1 MGVLRDSA
9 GRPLQAMHA
18 DAPIALFDACAA
30 AGVRR
35 VVQISALGIA
45 HSATR
50 YASTKRAADEHL
62 LALTEQGRLNGCV
75 LRPSVVFGAGGASSQ
90 LFLALAR
97 LPALLLPRPVLQA
110 RVQPVAVRDLAD
122 VVARMAGSDAPSGLV
137 EIGGPEALPL
147 ADLIA
152 SLRAQMGHRPAC
164 VGALPGWLSRASAR
178 AGDGLPWSPGAAKRW
193 RCWKATTSPIRP
205 PWSAGWADRA
215 SRPDSCWPRCAA
227 TERKPSH
234 GFVRRK
240 YRPCGQRL
248 MHASLVI
255 VWLGTALVS
264 ALEHKGLSARLLADA
279 GILDTR
285 WQALL
290 VWSGLLADLAVG
302 LALWLR
308 PGRSSYLAA
317 LALMLAMTVT
327 ASVLQPALWL
337 HPLGPLLKNLPIAAM
352 LLHLMS
358 AHAKKKELA

>member
-178 AGDGLPWSPGAAKRW
+178 AATGCRGLLVQRNAGAAGKRQRHRSGRPGALVGPTGRRARTAAGHAAP
-193 RCWKATTSPIRP
+193 RLNGNRRMAL
-205 PWSAGWADRA
+205 SAVN
-215 SRPDSCWPRCAA
+215 
-227 TERKPSH
+227 T
-234 GFVRRK
+234 V
-240 YRPCGQRL
+240 PCGQRL

>member
-1 MGVLRDSA
+1 MRILVCGGTGFIGRHIVDSLKQAGHEPVQRSRRTAPPLDFSKALTAEAWLPHLAGIDAVINAVGVLRDSA

-97 LPALLLPRPVLQA
+97 LPALLLPRAVLQA

-122 VVARMAGSDAPSGLV
+122 AVARMAGADAPSGLI

-147 ADLIA
+147 AQLIA

-164 VGALPGWLSRASAR
+164 VGPLPGWLSRASAR
-178 AGDGLPWSPGAAKRW
+178 AGDGLPWSPWCSETLALLESDNVTDPAAL
-193 RCWKATTSPIRP
+193 
-205 PWSAGWADRA
+205 
-215 SRPDSCWPRCAA
+215 
-227 TERKPSH
+227 ER
-234 GFVRRK
+234 
-240 YRPCGQRL
+240 
-248 MHASLVI
+248 
-255 VWLGTALVS
+255 WLGRPGVAP
-264 ALEHKGLSARLLADA
+264 GQLLA
-279 GILDTR
+279 T
-285 WQALL
+285 
-290 VWSGLLADLAVG
+290 
-302 LALWLR
+302 LR
-308 PGRSSYLAA
+308 RD
-317 LALMLAMTVT
+317 
-327 ASVLQPALWL
+327 
-337 HPLGPLLKNLPIAAM
+337 
-352 LLHLMS
+352 
-358 AHAKKKELA
+358 

>member
-1 MGVLRDSA
+1 MSPCSAAPHGAPLDFSKALTAEAWLPHLAGIDAVINAVGVLRDSA

-97 LPALLLPRPVLQA
+97 LPALLLPRAVLQA

-122 VVARMAGSDAPSGLV
+122 AVARVAGSDAPSGLV

-147 ADLIA
+147 AQLIA

-164 VGALPGWLSRASAR
+164 VGPLPGWLSRASAR
-178 AGDGLPWSPGAAKRW
+178 AGDGLPWSPWCSETLALLESDNVTEPAAL
-193 RCWKATTSPIRP
+193 
-205 PWSAGWADRA
+205 
-215 SRPDSCWPRCAA
+215 
-227 TERKPSH
+227 ER
-234 GFVRRK
+234 
-240 YRPCGQRL
+240 
-248 MHASLVI
+248 
-255 VWLGTALVS
+255 WLGRPGVAP
-264 ALEHKGLSARLLADA
+264 GQLLA
-279 GILDTR
+279 T
-285 WQALL
+285 
-290 VWSGLLADLAVG
+290 
-302 LALWLR
+302 LR
-308 PGRSSYLAA
+308 RD
-317 LALMLAMTVT
+317 
-327 ASVLQPALWL
+327 
-337 HPLGPLLKNLPIAAM
+337 
-352 LLHLMS
+352 
-358 AHAKKKELA
+358 